1 MKKKIINGLLIA
13 VVLVAA
19 TSSFVSCK
27 DYDADNYNEL
37 QAKYLSLQDAFNKQ
51 VAAMQDY
58 VLTSRYNAETGYDA
72 ALAASKGTIAKRLD
86 DLEKDTASLADRIT
100 KNKIAIAEAKAIAEN
115 ARDLAKQDSTWISN
129 MLKVA
134 YGTDIDNAVEQAAN
148 LLATLVNDTAKW
160 YEAYDSIKARSVEW
174 NKAVELAEKAEAFLD
189 PIYDEEGHEI
199 TKLSD
204 LVKAYERADDAMKE
218 DIAALQQDVKNI
230 MKLIQQEV
238 TGIEIQAT
246 YNPIFGTFSYPIG
259 VQSNILGAYYGI
271 CGVQLVKFP
280 AGDRT
285 PAQIASW
292 ATQAPA
298 ITSDELDDIY
308 DGEYFVRE
316 ENDTLMLE
324 GAGNAGKLYL
334 TVNPS
339 NVKFDDSYFTL
350 RASDNTVS
358 KVLLSPVKACTEQL
372 KWGYNRAAA
381 ENSSNGFYVATAQI
395 KKEEANDVAL
405 SFNLKGMAKQ
415 IQNMMNDW
423 SSTSASDIA
432 KLALTIHDG
441 LKTNVPRLGVQ
452 YQWKDAVSGDWK
464 NYVSKYDIAA
474 VSVKPLGFDFL
485 LTKDEDGNVVPMDFS
500 QGIVKFKNKLTA
512 KEQALGQEILALLKV
527 SIDIPAGATGDIE
540 KTADGKYILTVTVKN
555 GQFGGYDAAG
565 NPQPVVDFTAL
576 ETALSGAGVGYTPY
590 IGEVYLPKGDTK
602 IPVDI
607 TALFTALKN
616 VETALGKASDKIENY
631 IEKLINLQNKIF
643 GKAEAFASN
652 VNRYIQPALIGKCN
666 QFNGYFYPSRDYLAP
681 TQIKKG
687 QKIMLYPTTLTG
699 EIVAPA
705 FKKYVAISGVWKVS
719 DISSTDKAKDAN
731 DAVNAAA
738 GKKCLNTVFDGAEF
752 NIQNGFEINTGELKA
767 GYVYEFIYEC
777 LGYNGMVAGK
787 KYYIEV
793 YE

>member
-58 VLTSRYNAETGYDA
+58 VLTSRYNAETGYSA
-72 ALAASKGTIAKRLD
+72 AELEAKGTIKKRLD
-86 DLEKDTASLADRIT
+86 DLEKDTASLAKRISD
-100 KNKIAIAEAKAIAEN
+100 NNLAIKKAQALAERDSARLHKLVAAWGKDLDYAIGKAAEV
-115 ARDLAKQDSTWISN
+115 LATVANDST
-129 MLKVA
+129 
-134 YGTDIDNAVEQAAN
+134 
-148 LLATLVNDTAKW
+148 KW
-160 YEAYDSIKARSVEW
+160 NETSETVKNR
-174 NKAVELAEKAEAFLD
+174 KAEWDRAVQVADKAWAFVD
-189 PIYDEEGHEI
+189 NTT
-199 TKLSD
+199 TKDGKKIESLQD
-204 LVKAYERADDAMKE
+204 LVDAYEGADEALKE
-218 DIAALQQDVKNI
+218 DIAALKEDVANVL
-230 MKLIQQEV
+230 KLIQQQV

-259 VQSNILGAYYGI
+259 VQSNILGAYYGVA
-271 CGVQLVKFP
+271 GGYVKFP

-298 ITSDELDDIY
+298 ITSDELDELVDPKDYLVY
-308 DGEYFVRE
+308 DK
-316 ENDTLMLE
+316 NDTLMLE

-339 NVKFDDSYFTL
+339 DVDMTGKEFTL

-358 KVLLSPVKACTEQL
+358 KVALSELKACTEQL
-372 KWGYNRAAA
+372 KWGYNRAASA
-381 ENSSNGFYVATAQI
+381 NGFYYATAEI
-395 KKEEANDVAL
+395 KKGSVNDVAL

-415 IQNMMNDW
+415 IQSMMSDW
-423 SSTSASDIA
+423 SKTSASDIA

-441 LKTNVPRLGVQ
+441 MKTNVPRLGVQ
-452 YQWKDAVSGDWK
+452 AQWKDTLGWK
-464 NYVSKYDIAA
+464 NYVSKYDVAA
-474 VSVKPLGFDFL
+474 FSVKPLGFDFL

-555 GQFGGYDAAG
+555 GQFGGYEADG
-565 NPQPVVDFTAL
+565 VTPKPVVDFTDL
-576 ETALSGAGVGYTPY
+576 ENAIAGLPGSTYVPY
-590 IGEVYLPKGDTK
+590 IFKVYLPKGDTK

-616 VETALGKASDKIENY
+616 VETALGKASDKIEDY

-666 QFNGYFYPSRDYLAP
+666 QFNGYFYPSRNYLAP
-681 TQIKKG
+681 TQVQRG
-687 QKIMLYPTTLTG
+687 QKIMFYPTTLTG

-719 DISSTDKAKDAN
+719 DINSTDGAKAAN

-738 GKKCLNTVFDGAEF
+738 GKKYLNTVFDGAEF